1 MTNAVIENY
10 ETECEN
16 INYFTDYKR
25 SFSEE
30 LIFNIKKIGYRIYQ
44 KVLQV
49 TSYFVDWHRP
59 NLIEGK
65 DSILQLPNYIKDL
78 GLSNVL
84 IITDKVLR
92 NLGLLDNLINELKK
106 ENIQFSIFDDILPNP
121 TVDMVEKALVVYKN
135 SSCQGI
141 IAFGGGSPIDN
152 AKAVGARVV
161 QPKKELLKM
170 KGVLKVKK
178 TLPPIFAVPT
188 TAGTGSEATIAAV
201 ISDPVEK
208 VKYQIDDIVLIPH
221 TAVLDPVLTL
231 NLPPH
236 ITSTTGMDALTHA
249 IESFIGK
256 SNTEETKKLSR
267 AAVCLIFNNIHFA
280 YGDKDNIVAR
290 GNMLKAS
297 HYAGI
302 AFTRA
307 YIGYVHAMAHA
318 LGGKYN
324 TPHGLANAIILPYV
338 LEYYGAS
345 VYSKLAELAD
355 LTGVSLA
362 GDSKKNK
369 ALKFIESIKKLNR
382 DLNIPDKIE
391 IDEEDIDELVNHVLK
406 EANPFYPV
414 PKILGKEDIT
424 NLFYLIKK

>member
-1 MTNAVIENY
+1 MTNAEINNY
-10 ETECEN
+10 ELECKN
-16 INYFTDYKR
+16 SIAFPTYKR
-25 SFSEE
+25 SCSEE
-30 LIFNIKKIGYRIYQ
+30 LRFDIKKIGYRIYQ
-44 KVLQV
+44 KGLQF
-49 TSYFVDWHRP
+49 TSYFVNWHSP

-65 DSILQLPNYIKDL
+65 DSILKLPKYIKDL

-84 IITDKVLR
+84 IITDKVLLE
-92 NLGLLDNLINELKK
+92 LGLLQNLINELNNEDIK
-106 ENIQFSIFDDILPNP
+106 FTIFDDILPNP
-121 TVDMVEKALVVYKN
+121 TVDMVENALVAYKYN
-135 SSCQGI
+135 ECQGI
-141 IAFGGGSPIDN
+141 IAFGGGSPIDT

-161 QPKKELLKM
+161 QPKKQLLKM
-170 KGVLKVKK
+170 RGVLKVRK
-178 TLPPIFAVPT
+178 TLPPVFAVPT

-201 ISDPVEK
+201 ISDPLEK

-221 TAVLDPVLTL
+221 TAVLDPILTV

-256 SNTEETKKLSR
+256 SNTAETKKLSR
-267 AAVCLIFNNIHFA
+267 AAVCLIFNNIRFA
-280 YGDKDNIVAR
+280 YGDNYNIVAR
-290 GNMLKAS
+290 ANMLKAS

-318 LGGKYN
+318 LGGIYN

-338 LEYYGAS
+338 LEYYGS
-345 VYSKLAELAD
+345 CIYSKLAELAD

-369 ALKFIESIKKLNR
+369 ALKFIESIRQLNHY
-382 DLNIPDKIE
+382 LNIPDKIRINE
-391 IDEEDIDELVNHVLK
+391 KDINELVDHVLK

-424 NLFYLIKK
+424 CLFHLIKE

>member
-1 MTNAVIENY
+1 MNQ
-10 ETECEN
+10 
-16 INYFTDYKR
+16 
-25 SFSEE
+25 
-30 LIFNIKKIGYRIYQ
+30 LKKAYCRIYQ
-44 KVLQV
+44 KVMF
-49 TSYFVDWHRP
+49 FVEFFLDWSEP
-59 NLIEGK
+59 QLLTGPGSVKKLPDLIAEKG
-65 DSILQLPNYIKDL
+65 I
-78 GLSNVL
+78 
-84 IITDKVLR
+84 DKVLVVTDKGLMG
-92 NLGLLDNLINELKK
+92 LGIPNGLFEELTKK
-106 ENIQFSIFDDILPNP
+106 GIGYVVYDGVQPNP
-121 TVDMVEKALVVYKN
+121 TIENIEEARKMYVDNGCRGV
-135 SSCQGI
+135 
-141 IAFGGGSPIDN
+141 IAFGGGSPMDC
-152 AKAVGARVV
+152 AKIAAARVV
-161 QPKKELLKM
+161 KPNQPVEKM
-170 KGVLKVKK
+170 RGLMKILRP
-178 TLPPIFAVPT
+178 LPPFFAVPT

-369 ALKFIESIKKLNR
+369 ALKFIESIKKLNH
-382 DLNIPDKIE
+382 DLNIPEKIE
-391 IDEEDIDELVNHVLK
+391 INEDDITELVNHVLK

-424 NLFYLIKK
+424 NLFYLIKE